1 MKASETSL
9 RNLLEGTKQFQIP
22 LFQRPYSWTE
32 EKWETLW
39 EDLMKL
45 YNDEVEGSYFLGA
58 IVTQSIAGTADG
70 ISPYLVIDGQ
80 QRLITLTILL
90 AAMWDHLIR
99 EKKTEVAQEL
109 YNLYLINNIKKAKNF
124 IKFYRLKKIERLT
137 KVFSKIKNPK
147 KKD

>member
-32 EKWETLW
+32 DKWDTLW

-58 IVTQSIAGTADG
+58 IVTQSIPGTADG

-90 AAMWDHLIR
+90 AAMRDHLI
-99 EKKTEVAQEL
+99 AQKNKEL
-109 YNLYLINNIKKAKNF
+109 AQ
-124 IKFYRLKKIERLT
+124 
-137 KVFSKIKNPK
+137 
-147 KKD
+147 